1 MSSPGSDFS
10 AGGSGDDRRGVV
22 RRRGGGSSDSGK
34 QLELSRKATGAQL
47 LLQVDDVLRQY
58 DETIRSLREGTLE
71 GDEFEVDLVMAAM
84 ERLHILVAK
93 GLVDVDE
100 IDDLPARVA
109 LDALLG
115 NEKGRAEIAR
125 YGWTR
130 LYDLER
136 RLADHRSRRTRRR
149 ALVPDGNI
157 SAR

>member
-1 MSSPGSDFS
+1 MSSPNWISPLADLATIVVVLF
-10 AGGSGDDRRGVV
+10 AGAGLVYT
-22 RRRGGGSSDSGK
+22 GK
-34 QLELSRKATGAQL
+34 QLELTRKATGAQL

-71 GDEFEVDLVMAAM
+71 GDEFEVQQVMAAM

-100 IDDLPARVA
+100 IDDLHGWR

-115 NEKGRAEIAR
+115 NEKVRAEIAR

-130 LYDLER
+130 LTDLER